1 MIFGG
6 RLVFDFEKN
15 WLFLGVLH
23 LGAEFENFVGPFW
36 ITFFTISCR
45 YINVLK
51 LW

>member
-1 MIFGG
+1 
-6 RLVFDFEKN
+6 LVV
-15 WLFLGVLH
+15 LGCSS